1 MKSVLSFL
9 IGLCLLVTSATP
21 ALSVGKYSE
30 GYRMGLLSKYS
41 DKGYLI
47 KTGEGE
53 IMLGRDSSAAT
64 ESFTD
69 KEGKTID
76 ATINPWR
83 FSASRSKSDEIMK
96 YVGEYVWVKYREE
109 MINMSFKDTDYR
121 LQEIDFVTRKDP
133 NPLSYE
139 IKKPSGF
146 LAKSEGMRAGRIVKA
161 SRKGNLIK
169 TWEVIVQ
176 LGNAGNQFVPMSI
189 SDESLFNYAIQCL
202 KSGRLV
208 KVFYVD
214 KGVAA
219 KIFVNMEDTPY
230 RVYKLEVVRDL

>member
-1 MKSVLSFL
+1 MKSFISF
-9 IGLCLLVTSATP
+9 IMSLCLLMTSVSP
-21 ALSVGKYSE
+21 ALALGKYSE

-53 IMLGRDSSAAT
+53 LLLGRDSSTAT
-64 ESFTD
+64 ETFTD
-69 KEGKTID
+69 KDGKTVD
-76 ATINPWR
+76 AAINPWR
-83 FSASRSKSDEIMK
+83 FSASRSKSDEIAK
-96 YVGEYVWVKYREE
+96 FLGEYVWVKYREE
-109 MINMSFKDTDYR
+109 MVNMSFKDTDYR
-121 LQEIDFVTRKDP
+121 LEEIEAVTRKDP
-133 NPLSYE
+133 EPSFFE

-189 SDESLFNYAIQCL
+189 TDEDLFTYAIQCL

-208 KVFYVD
+208 KVYYVD
-214 KGVAA
+214 KGISA
-219 KIFVNMEDTPY
+219 KIFVNMQDTPY
-230 RVYKLEVVRDL
+230 RIYKLEVVRDL